1 MPLTPRSMEMM
12 YSAFALLT
20 KTPECGC
27 CSFFESAKPDCSEGF
42 CHLSEDK
49 QTVLPEGHPVNGHD
63 YCKCYV
69 YRSLLSTLSLIDRGI
84 QRITLTDSERASI
97 RNRLFDTLHPK
108 HRIGLREFSQTL
120 ADEMKVPFFL
130 VYKEVDEMVRAKQ
143 VELYEQ
149 NVGAILP
156 KKMLCL
162 IGDLPSQSEIQEA
175 YEQAIQMRKERL
187 HAAVERS
194 RQTRLKMGEIEMKAV
209 TTAIM
214 ARFDDEPRIGERDLI
229 QTLAKPL
236 ACSRARLA
244 QVIQHL
250 VDDNRLER
258 YQQPVGMPYKKEMLC
273 KPGCKPSAKE
283 KTAILKRLRR
293 ESRKRR
299 KLAKQKEKNN
309 ECK

>member
-1 MPLTPRSMEMM
+1 MTLTPHEQETMSSTIM
-12 YSAFALLT
+12 SLT
-20 KTPECGC
+20 HSPECGC
-27 CSFFESAKPDCSEGF
+27 CAFFKASKPDRSEGF
-42 CHLSEDK
+42 CHLAEDK
-49 QTVLPEGHPVNGHD
+49 KSIDPDGHLVSGHEH
-63 YCKCYV
+63 CERYV
-69 YRSLLSTLSLIDRGI
+69 HRRMRIAFALINRGIDRT
-84 QRITLTDSERASI
+84 TLTDSERTAI
-97 RNRLFDTLHPK
+97 QTKLFDTLQQK
-108 HRIGLREFSQTL
+108 RRVGLRDFSQTL
-120 ADEMKVPFFL
+120 AEEMKLPKFL
-130 VYKEVDEMVRAKQ
+130 ILNELDVIIRAKQ
-143 VELYEQ
+143 VDVYEQ
-149 NVGAILP
+149 DVGAIFP

-162 IGDLPSQSEIQEA
+162 IGDLPSQAETQEA
-175 YEQAIQMRKERL
+175 YEQAIQMRKSRL

-194 RQTRLKMGEIEMKAV
+194 RQARLKMGTVEMKAI

-214 ARFDDEPRIGERDLI
+214 VRFEDEPRIGERDLI

-258 YQQPVGMPYKKEMLC
+258 YQQSVGMPYKKEMLC